1 MGSAHGL
8 SKLTEDL
15 VREIKRL
22 KRDENMTGRE
32 RAKRFGVSTSVISEI
47 DNNKAWTHVKLD

>member
-1 MGSAHGL
+1 
-8 SKLTEDL
+8 LTEDI

-22 KRDENMTGRE
+22 KRDENATGRE

-47 DNNKAWTHVKLD
+47 DNHKAWTHVKLD